1 MQGARTALLWHA
13 APAVL
18 PTAACGR
25 QQHSYQVT
33 MLLAIDISNTTIKA
47 GVFRGDTIL
56 ADWRFATERHKMA
69 DDYAILLL
77 NLLQTCGISRDA
89 ITGVSI
95 SCVVPPLRAVFER
108 LSRQYLHLEP
118 LMVRPDITLG
128 VTLAVDNPR
137 EVGADRVVNVLATHR
152 LYGGP
157 AISIAFGTATV
168 FDCVSADGQYIGGA
182 IAPGMVVALESLTRS
197 AAQLSQIEL
206 VRPPHAVGKN
216 SIHAMQSGL
225 VLGYAALVEGLV
237 KRLTREMMAA
247 ASSSTVK
254 VIATG
259 GLAEVIAPETDAIE
273 IIDLHLTLKG
283 LRLLYELNHPRP
295 A

>member
-1 MQGARTALLWHA
+1 
-13 APAVL
+13 
-18 PTAACGR
+18 
-25 QQHSYQVT
+25 

-47 GVFRGDTIL
+47 GVFRGATML

-69 DDYAILLL
+69 DDYAMLLL
-77 NLLQTCGISRDA
+77 SLFQARDTPREQ
-89 ITGVSI
+89 ITGVAI

-108 LSRQYLHLEP
+108 LAQRYLHIEP
-118 LMVRPDITLG
+118 LIVGPEITLG

-137 EVGADRVVNVLATHR
+137 EVGADRVVNALAVHC

-168 FDCVSADGQYIGGA
+168 FDCVSVDGHYLGGA

-206 VRPPHAVGKN
+206 VRPPQAIGKN

-225 VLGYAALVEGLV
+225 VLGYAALVEGVV
-237 KRLTREMMAA
+237 KRLKREMTG
-247 ASSSTVK
+247 SGESPTVK

-273 IIDLHLTLKG
+273 ILDPHLTLKG
-283 LRLLYELNHPRP
+283 LRLIYELNHPTR
-295 A
+295 